1 MNRGCYAPGPRREDE
16 CIVLILETKPAR
28 CLTLIKSFSG
38 IRAQITS
45 QERARSRRRSAHPAD
60 AETFNVIG
68 CALYKFLEEVVADN
82 MTRKVK
88 TVTRDM
94 TMRELGRMFA
104 EDDFNAYPVLENS
117 HVLGLVT
124 KFDYLNCFAFTPARM
139 VPQYDDLMNRTV
151 TDVMK
156 PEFIYVNGETKL
168 TRVLQLMVEHR
179 VRSIPVIENDKL
191 VGIISREDVMR
202 ALKRCADG
210 S

>member
-1 MNRGCYAPGPRREDE
+1 
-16 CIVLILETKPAR
+16 
-28 CLTLIKSFSG
+28 
-38 IRAQITS
+38 
-45 QERARSRRRSAHPAD
+45 
-60 AETFNVIG
+60 
-68 CALYKFLEEVVADN
+68 

-88 TVTRDM
+88 TVTRDV
-94 TMRELGRMFA
+94 TMRELGQMFA
-104 EDDFNAYPVLENS
+104 ADDFNAYPVVENS

-139 VPQYDDLMNRTV
+139 IPQYDDLMNRTV

-179 VRSIPVIENDKL
+179 VRSIPVIGNDKL

-202 ALKRCADG
+202 ALKRCAGG

>member
-1 MNRGCYAPGPRREDE
+1 
-16 CIVLILETKPAR
+16 
-28 CLTLIKSFSG
+28 
-38 IRAQITS
+38 
-45 QERARSRRRSAHPAD
+45 
-60 AETFNVIG
+60 
-68 CALYKFLEEVVADN
+68 

-88 TVTRDM
+88 TVTRDV
-94 TMRELGRMFA
+94 TMRELGVMFA
-104 EDDFNAYPVLENS
+104 ADDFNAYPVVENS

-191 VGIISREDVMR
+191 AGIISREDVMR
-202 ALKRCADG
+202 ALKRCAGG

>member
-1 MNRGCYAPGPRREDE
+1 
-16 CIVLILETKPAR
+16 
-28 CLTLIKSFSG
+28 
-38 IRAQITS
+38 
-45 QERARSRRRSAHPAD
+45 
-60 AETFNVIG
+60 
-68 CALYKFLEEVVADN
+68 LYKFLEEAVAGN

-88 TVTRDM
+88 TVTRDVS
-94 TMRELGRMFA
+94 MRELGGMFA
-104 EDDFNAYPVLENS
+104 ADDFNAYPVVENS

-139 VPQYDDLMNRTV
+139 APRYVDLMNRTV
-151 TDVMK
+151 ADAMK

>member
-1 MNRGCYAPGPRREDE
+1 
-16 CIVLILETKPAR
+16 
-28 CLTLIKSFSG
+28 
-38 IRAQITS
+38 
-45 QERARSRRRSAHPAD
+45 
-60 AETFNVIG
+60 
-68 CALYKFLEEVVADN
+68 

-88 TVTRDM
+88 TVTRDV
-94 TMRELGRMFA
+94 TMRELGRMFG

-117 HVLGLVT
+117 YVLGLVT

-139 VPQYDDLMNRTV
+139 VPRYDDLMNRTV
-151 TDVMK
+151 ADVMK

-191 VGIISREDVMR
+191 VGIVSREDVMR
-202 ALKRCADG
+202 ALKRDADG

>member
-1 MNRGCYAPGPRREDE
+1 
-16 CIVLILETKPAR
+16 
-28 CLTLIKSFSG
+28 
-38 IRAQITS
+38 
-45 QERARSRRRSAHPAD
+45 
-60 AETFNVIG
+60 
-68 CALYKFLEEVVADN
+68 

-88 TVTRDM
+88 TVTRDV
-94 TMRELGRMFA
+94 TMRELGQMFA
-104 EDDFNAYPVLENS
+104 ADDFNAYPVVENS

-139 VPQYDDLMNRTV
+139 IPQYDDLMKRTV

-179 VRSIPVIENDKL
+179 VRSIPVIGNDKL

-202 ALKRCADG
+202 ALKRCAGG